1 MINSHKQE
9 SLQRGNTFFPV
20 QYSLCNTSDPLYNL
34 PIHWHLEMEIIHVL
48 EGKYNAF
55 INTSEMTIPTD
66 EVCIITGGTFHGDG
80 SKLDHCVYES
90 IVFNLEMIKLNN
102 YSPNNFIDEI
112 IQKKVTP
119 QVIYTNKD
127 SSILST
133 CKNLFTVMKGKKEGY
148 DLQTIGFIFQLLGL
162 IKTEKKYTE
171 LTGSDLNK
179 RKVHSEY
186 LKPVFEYINNNYTK
200 QISLEEMAD
209 KANLSPKYFCRVFH
223 EVMHYTPFEYLNSFR
238 INCACDKLRKTN
250 EKIINVA
257 YSCGFNDFS
266 YFIKTFKRYK
276 NMTPFKYRNYNGDE
290 DDK

>member
-9 SLQRGNTFFPV
+9 SLQRGNAFFPI

-34 PIHWHLEMEIIHVL
+34 PIHWHLEMEIIHVI
-48 EGKYNAF
+48 EGEYNVF
-55 INTSEMTIPTD
+55 INTAEMIIHTD
-66 EVCIITGGTFHGDG
+66 EICIITGVTFHGDG
-80 SKLDHCVYES
+80 SKLGHCIYES
-90 IVFNLEMIKLNN
+90 IVFNLEVIKLNN

-112 IQKKVTP
+112 IQKKIIP
-119 QVIYTNKD
+119 QVIFTKKDTNII
-127 SSILST
+127 SAGQ
-133 CKNLFTVMKGKKEGY
+133 NLFNIMKGKPEGY

-171 LTGSDLNK
+171 IKDTDLNK

-186 LKPVFEYINNNYTK
+186 LKPVFEYINENYTK

-209 KANLSPKYFCRVFH
+209 KANLSPKYFCRVFR

-238 INCACDKLRKTN
+238 INCACDKLRNTN

-276 NMTPFKYRNYNGDE
+276 NMTPFKYRNYNGE
-290 DDK
+290 E